1 MPKPLIAQTP
11 YPSVKDL
18 SCDPVAARILTP
30 AYATSCGELNSTLQ
44 YIYQSFVFNHA
55 GDEQTAELLKSIAI
69 AEMIHIDLLG
79 NALINLGAQPIFTF
93 QPPVPFNFY
102 STKFVAYS
110 NRFTAML
117 EDDIV
122 AEKHAIE
129 SYKKMLSRLKNERVA
144 QLVSRLIEDEELHLK
159 AFTEARAQY
168 CGSVDKGRK

>member
-1 MPKPLIAQTP
+1 MSKPLIAQTP

-18 SCDPVAARILTP
+18 TCDTLSARILSP
-30 AYATSCGELNSTLQ
+30 AYATSCGELNSVLQ

-55 GDEQTAELLKSIAI
+55 GDENTAELLKSIAI

-110 NRFTAML
+110 NRFSAML
-117 EDDIV
+117 EDDII

-129 SYKKMLSRLKNERVA
+129 SYKKMLCKLKNEKVA
-144 QLVSRLIEDEELHLK
+144 ALVARLIEDEELHLK
-159 AFTEARAQY
+159 AFIEAHAQY
-168 CGSVDKGRK
+168 CG